1 MLPLTR
7 KFSGLKT
14 TMMKLQA
21 LPYDDTD
28 VIAQIPI
35 LRDLPGVNMIPCRK
49 VDMYALIAGAAVASS
64 RRWAT
69 TPYDT
74 FFATPKG
81 PLPAINSKMAHYAL
95 AGMAPEAYKR
105 MSTSGMGVLQLDA
118 GGAQKYACSAAY
130 GIAGAYIGNML
141 L

>member
-1 MLPLTR
+1 M
-7 KFSGLKT
+7 
-14 TMMKLQA
+14 
-21 LPYDDTD
+21 
-28 VIAQIPI
+28 IAQIPI

-49 VDMYALIAGAAVASS
+49 VDMYALIAGAAVAY
-64 RRWAT
+64 T
-69 TPYDT
+69 GYDT

-105 MSTSGMGVLQLDA
+105 MSTSGMGVLQIDS

-141 L
+141 R

>member
-49 VDMYALIAGAAVASS
+49 VDMYALIAGAAVAY
-64 RRWAT
+64 T
-69 TPYDT
+69 GYDT
-74 FFATPKG
+74 FFATPRG

-130 GIAGAYIGNML
+130 GVAGAYIAKML
-141 L
+141 R

>member
-49 VDMYALIAGAAVASS
+49 VDMYALIAGAAVAY
-64 RRWAT
+64 T
-69 TPYDT
+69 GYDT

-95 AGMAPEAYKR
+95 AGMTPEAYKR
-105 MSTSGMGVLQLDA
+105 MTTSGMGVAQLDA
-118 GGAQKYACSAAY
+118 GGAPKYACSAAY

-141 L
+141 R